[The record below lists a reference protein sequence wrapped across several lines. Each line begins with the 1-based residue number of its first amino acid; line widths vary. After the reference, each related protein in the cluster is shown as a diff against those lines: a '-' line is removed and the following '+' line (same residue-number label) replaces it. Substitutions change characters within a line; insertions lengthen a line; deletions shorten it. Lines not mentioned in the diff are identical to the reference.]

1 MKVYDCFLFNN
12 ELDVLEIRLNELYDH
27 VDYFYIV
34 EASVTHSGKPKPL
47 YLKEALE
54 HTNRFDKFKSKIIN
68 IDTDLDLTKSVLVDK
83 NMTDAWNRENI
94 QRNYLM
100 SVMLKA
106 SADDI
111 ILLSDADEIPSKAF
125 IDARKQVPKEKHP
138 FLVCKQY
145 FYYYT
150 FRYAK
155 KELCHGTI
163 AFYRNHIGDMMY
175 QDLRNA
181 RFRLPY
187 VSNAGW
193 HLSFFGSPEHVK
205 DKIESFAHTEFGAH
219 NNIDTI
225 KKNIESGLD
234 IFNRNSPDE
243 TLMKIENNI
252 NVPTYVLNN
261 KEKYKHLF

>member
-1 MKVYDCFLFNN
+1 MKVYDCFLFYN
-12 ELDVLEIRLNELYDH
+12 ELDILEIRLNELYDH

-34 EASVTHSGKPKPL
+34 EASVTHSGRPKPL

-54 HTNRFDKFKSKIIN
+54 NTNRFDKFKSKIIN
-68 IDTDLDLTKSVLVDK
+68 IDTDLDLTKYTPLDI
-83 NMTDAWNRENI
+83 NMSDAWNRENM

-100 SVMLKA
+100 NVIQKA
-106 SADDI
+106 SEDDI

-125 IDARKQVPKEKHP
+125 IEIRKQVSKAAYP

-163 AFYRNHIGDMMY
+163 AFYRNHMADVIY
-175 QDLRNA
+175 QDLRND

-205 DKIESFAHTEFGAH
+205 NKIESFAHTEFGAH

-225 KKNIESGLD
+225 KKNIECGLD
-234 IFNRNSPDE
+234 IFNRNNPE
-243 TLMKIENNI
+243 EALMKIENNI